1 MQAPFLPYMEY
12 ISTLSIDIETYSSTE
27 LKKGGVYK
35 YVADPDFKILLLTYS
50 YDDGEEICLDLTKQK
65 IPDFLIR
72 DILDPRIKKTA
83 YNAAF
88 EITCLS
94 AELRIFLDPA
104 QWECTMVKCLMLGL
118 PGNLADVSRV
128 LNLAE
133 GKLSTGIKYINFFCK
148 PCKPTKAN
156 GQRTRNL
163 PEHAPEMWTEFKT
176 YNVFDVKAEKGV
188 LKKVAWFKIP
198 ERERMMWIL
207 DQKINRL
214 GVKVDIKLLETAVKI
229 NQEYQE
235 TLIKEAVEITGLK
248 NPRSVAQLKTWLLK
262 ELIEDDEELT
272 FEQQTFDPMKSMRAE
287 ALPKMI
293 KHFNSEK
300 IKRVLQIRQETSKTS
315 ITKYQAMLNAVGSDG
330 RIRGT
335 IQYYGAN
342 RTGRFAGR
350 IIQPH
355 NYPRNNIKDLD
366 LARRAVKTGCT
377 GLVYN
382 CFDSVPH
389 TLSQLLRTS
398 FIPEDGYEYI
408 PDDYAQI
415 EARVLPWL
423 AGEQWVLDTFREGK
437 DIYAA
442 TAANMFKVPI
452 EQIGKKSPLR
462 QRGKVATL
470 ALGYQGAVGALIK
483 MGAIELGIPEKELPK
498 LVILYREAN
507 PNIVQYW
514 EDLQNA
520 AIDAIVYGETVPIS
534 QGMRMRFKRNCLFI
548 TLPSGRDLVY
558 CNASVIDGRIQYW
571 GVNQTK
577 KTWMKIDTYG
587 GKLAENITQAVARD
601 ILREGLLNLDLH
613 NIRIPLHIHDEVI
626 AEVPIGIYTVDYI
639 DKLMCPAIEWA
650 KGLPLAADG
659 FRSMYY
665 KKED

>member
-1 MQAPFLPYMEY
+1 MEY
-12 ISTLSIDIETYSSTE
+12 ISILSIDIETKSSTE
-27 LKKGGVYK
+27 LRKGGVYR
-35 YVADPDFKILLLTYS
+35 YAADPDFKTTLLTYS
-50 YDDGEEICLDLTKQK
+50 YDDGQEICLDLTKQE
-65 IPDFLIR
+65 IPDFLVR
-72 DILDPRIKKTA
+72 DILSPHILKTA

-88 EITCLS
+88 EIACLT
-94 AELRIFLDPA
+94 AELSKQLGYLVELDPA

-118 PGNLADVSRV
+118 PGSLADVSRV
-128 LNLAE
+128 LGLSE
-133 GKLSTGIKYINFFCK
+133 GKMSTGLKYINYFCK
-148 PCKPTKAN
+148 PCKPTKTN
-156 GQRTRNL
+156 GFRTWNL
-163 PEHAPEMWTEFKT
+163 PEHAPQMWEEFKT
-176 YNVFDVKAEKGV
+176 YNIYDVKAEKGV
-188 LKKVAWFKIP
+188 LKKVAWFKVP

-214 GVKVDIKLLETAVKI
+214 GVKVDVKLLETAVAI
-229 NQEYQE
+229 NKEYQDA
-235 TLIKEAVEITGLK
+235 LVAEAVRITGLR
-248 NPRSVAQLKTWLLK
+248 NPRSVTQLKNWLIKEIIEQDEDIDGDVSPDKSLK
-262 ELIEDDEELT
+262 
-272 FEQQTFDPMKSMRAE
+272 AE
-287 ALPKMI
+287 VLPKLI
-293 KHFNSEK
+293 KKFDSEK

-355 NYPRNNIKDLD
+355 NYPRNNMKELD
-366 LARRAVKTGCT
+366 RARRAVKTGCT
-377 GLVYN
+377 GIVN
-382 CFDSVPH
+382 TCFDSVPQ

-398 FIPEDGYEYI
+398 FIPEQGYEFI

-423 AGEQWVLDTFREGK
+423 AGEDWVLDVFRSGR
-437 DIYAA
+437 DVYAA
-442 TAANMFKVPI
+442 TAANMLKIPI
-452 EQIGKKSPLR
+452 DQIGKKSPER

-483 MGAIELGIPEKELPK
+483 MGAIEMGIPERELPK
-498 LVILYREAN
+498 LVVLYRQAN
-507 PNIVQYW
+507 PHIVQYW

-520 AIDAIVYGETVPIS
+520 AIDAIMYGETVPIS
-534 QGMRMRFKRNCLFI
+534 QGMQMRFKRNCLFI

-558 CNASVIDGRIQYW
+558 CNAAVVDGRIQYW

-601 ILREGLLNLDLH
+601 ILREGLLNLDAH
-613 NIRIPLHIHDEVI
+613 GIRIPLHIHDEVI
-626 AEVPIGIYTVDYI
+626 AEVPIGKYPLEYI
-639 DKLMCPAIEWA
+639 DALMCPDISWA

-659 FRSMYY
+659 FKSMYY

>member
-1 MQAPFLPYMEY
+1 MEY
-12 ISTLSIDIETYSSTE
+12 ISRLAIDIETYSSTE

-50 YDDGEEICLDLTKQK
+50 YDDEPEICLDLTKQK

-72 DILDPRIKKTA
+72 DLLNPRILKTA

-88 EITCLS
+88 EITCLT
-94 AELRIFLDPA
+94 AELRIELDPA

-118 PGNLADVSRV
+118 PGSLAEVSRV
-128 LNLAE
+128 LNLSE
-133 GKLSTGIKYINFFCK
+133 GKMSTGLKYINFFCK
-148 PCKPTKAN
+148 PCKPTKTN
-156 GQRTRNL
+156 GNRTRNL
-163 PEHAPEMWTEFKT
+163 PEHAPEMWAEFKT
-176 YNVFDVKAEKGV
+176 YNIYDVKAEKGV
-188 LKKVAWFKIP
+188 LRKIAWFKVP

-214 GVKVDIKLLETAVKI
+214 GVKVDVKLLESAVKI
-229 NQEYQE
+229 NKEYQDA
-235 TLIKEAVEITGLK
+235 LVAEAVAITGLR
-248 NPRSVAQLKTWLLK
+248 NPRSVAQLKNWLIK
-262 ELIEDDEELT
+262 EIIEQDEDIDD
-272 FEQQTFDPMKSMRAE
+272 DVSPDKSLRAE
-287 ALPKMI
+287 VLPKLI
-293 KHFNSEK
+293 KKFDSAK

-315 ITKYQAMLNAVGSDG
+315 ITKYQAMLNAVGPDG

-355 NYPRNNIKDLD
+355 NYPRNNMKELD
-366 LARRAVKTGCT
+366 RARRAVKTGCT
-377 GLVYN
+377 GIVDN
-382 CFDSVPH
+382 CFESVPQ

-398 FIPEDGYEYI
+398 FIPEKGYEFI

-423 AGEQWVLDTFREGK
+423 AGEEWVLDVFRSGR
-437 DIYAA
+437 DVYAA
-442 TAANMFKVPI
+442 TAANMLKIPI
-452 EQIGKKSPLR
+452 DQIGKKSPER

-470 ALGYQGAVGALIK
+470 ALGYQGAVGALLK
-483 MGAIELGIPEKELPK
+483 MGAVEMGIPEKELPK
-498 LVILYREAN
+498 LVILYRQAN

-520 AIDAIVYGETVPIS
+520 AIDAIMYGETVPIS
-534 QGMRMRFKRNCLFI
+534 QGMQMRFKRNCLFI

-558 CNASVIDGRIQYW
+558 CNAAVIDGRIQYW

-601 ILREGLLNLDLH
+601 ILREGLLNLDAH
-613 NIRIPLHIHDEVI
+613 GIRIPLHIHDEVI
-626 AEVPIGIYTVDYI
+626 AEVPVGKYELEYI
-639 DKLMCPAIEWA
+639 DALMCPEISWA

-659 FRSMYY
+659 FKSMYY